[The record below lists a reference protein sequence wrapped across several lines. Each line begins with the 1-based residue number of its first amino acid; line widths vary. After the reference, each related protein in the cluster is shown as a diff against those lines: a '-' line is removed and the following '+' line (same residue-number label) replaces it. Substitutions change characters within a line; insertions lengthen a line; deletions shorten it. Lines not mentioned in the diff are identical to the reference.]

1 MGSIE
6 RVNRDT
12 LQVIRAMILEYR
24 VQGMVYFVSLAA
36 TPLNEFYLPDGRR
49 RQTIPVSAEIDGYL
63 MELRDSIQ
71 SMYCA
76 MEDQRL
82 KQWIRNKKRD
92 RGVNLLAKEIRVL
105 VTNYVA
111 RTDAQSLREHW
122 QALRG
127 DQGHELAH
135 REQRSVQEVRPSVGS
150 EQVPVSSELRGPQG
164 GAGQLRPRLTGIK
177 WQHRAADRS
186 KQGRNIWAGAS
197 DSHADERQASGDEPA
212 ERRRLE

>member
-1 MGSIE
+1 
-6 RVNRDT
+6 
-12 LQVIRAMILEYR
+12 
-24 VQGMVYFVSLAA
+24 
-36 TPLNEFYLPDGRR
+36 
-49 RQTIPVSAEIDGYL
+49 
-63 MELRDSIQ
+63 
-71 SMYCA
+71 MYCA

-92 RGVNLLAKEIRVL
+92 RGVNLVSCAMFSAVEELNGHKWNSGINDYEILVGWKGLQAIEDSYESLSQLAKEIRVL
-105 VTNYVA
+105 VTKYVA

-122 QALRG
+122 QTLRG